1 MTRAAAKKK
10 RTPNNSSAIGP
21 HYLISAVNPAA
32 HLFKVTLTVDA
43 PDPAGQR
50 VSLPTWIPGSYMV
63 REFARHIVEI
73 HAFVE
78 FDRKR
83 RALQLDKLDK
93 TSWQVE
99 ACTGRLEIE
108 YLVYAYDLSV
118 RAAHLDTRH
127 GFFNGTSVFLAV
139 AGLEQHPHRVSI
151 KAPAGRDFEQWRV
164 ATTLPAEKLDDNGF
178 GNYLAEDY
186 DALIDHPVEMGTFL
200 SLRFSACGTPHDVV
214 ITGPAPNLDA
224 KRLTSDLKRICEAQ
238 IQLFEPAARRA
249 PFSRYAFMTMM
260 VDEGYGG
267 LEHRS
272 CTALMCARDGLPK
285 LHQGE
290 RDEAY
295 RTFLGV
301 ASHEYFHSWNVKR
314 IKPAA
319 FAPYRL
325 DRENYTRLLWIFEGF
340 TSYYDDLIMMRCGL
354 LSEKQYLALL
364 SKTIT
369 EVTRSI
375 GRTRQSVA
383 ESSFDAWTKYYR
395 QDENSPN
402 SIVSYYRKGSLV
414 ALALDLAIRAKTRGK
429 RSLDDVMRLLWLRFG
444 KNFYHGSAQ
453 GLAEGEFAQLVHEAT
468 GVDVAKSVKQWA
480 YGVDDLPLEDLLKPF
495 GVALEH
501 EQHAAQ
507 PALGIKSVADVQ
519 GVRITHA
526 YEGECAQR
534 AGLAAGDVLIAIDQL
549 RVTQANLP
557 RALKRYASGQTV
569 LLHAFRRDE
578 LMTFTVSFDQDASND
593 TRLVALRSNKLRSA
607 WLEENA

>member
-10 RTPNNSSAIGP
+10 STPSTGNAVGP

-32 HLFKVTLTVDA
+32 HLFRVTLNIDA

-50 VSLPTWIPGSYMV
+50 IALPVWIPGSYMV

-73 HAFVE
+73 HAFAEV
-78 FDRKR
+78 DRKR

-93 TSWQVE
+93 TSWQAP
-99 ACTGRLEIE
+99 ACNGRLVIE

-139 AGLEQHPHRVSI
+139 AGLEQQPHRVSI
-151 KAPAGRDFEQWRV
+151 DAPAGHEFDNWRV
-164 ATTLPAEKLDDNGF
+164 ATTLPAEKLDENGF
-178 GNYLAEDY
+178 GSYLAENY
-186 DALIDHPVEMGTFL
+186 DALIDHPVEMGNFL
-200 SLRFSACGTPHDVV
+200 SLRFTACGTPHDVV
-214 ITGPAPNLDA
+214 ITGAAPSLDGR
-224 KRLTSDLKRICEAQ
+224 RLTSDLKRICEAQ
-238 IQLFEPAARRA
+238 IRLFEPDTKRA

-260 VDEGYGG
+260 VEEGYGG

-319 FAPYRL
+319 FVPYRL
-325 DRENYTRLLWIFEGF
+325 DQENYTRLLWIFEGF
-340 TSYYDDLIMMRCGL
+340 TSYYDDLVMMRCGL
-354 LSEKQYLALL
+354 LSEKQYFALL
-364 SKTIT
+364 GKTIS

-429 RSLDDVMRLLWLRFG
+429 RSLDDVMRLLWQRYG
-444 KNFYHGSAQ
+444 KNFYHGEAQ
-453 GLAEGEFAQLVHEAT
+453 GLGEDEFAELVQEAT
-468 GVDVAKSVKQWA
+468 GVDVKKSVAQWA
-480 YGVDDLPLEDLLKPF
+480 YGVDDLPLDELLKPF

-501 EQHAAQ
+501 ELRAAQ
-507 PALGIKSVADVQ
+507 PTLGIKSVSDAR
-519 GVRITHA
+519 GVRITHT

-534 AGLAAGDVLIAIDQL
+534 SGLAAGDVLIAIDSL
-549 RVTQANLP
+549 RVTQTNL
-557 RALKRYASGQTV
+557 ASVLKRYAAGQSV
-569 LLHAFRRDE
+569 SVHAFRRDE
-578 LMTFTVSFDQDASND
+578 LLTSTVTFDQDGNGD
-593 TRLVALRSNKLRSA
+593 TRLVALRSNKLRSS

>member
-10 RTPNNSSAIGP
+10 RTPDNGSAVAP

-32 HLFKVTLTVDA
+32 HLFKVTLSIDT
-43 PDPAGQR
+43 PDPRGQHLA
-50 VSLPTWIPGSYMV
+50 LPVWIPGSYMV

-73 HAFVE
+73 HAFAEV
-78 FDRKR
+78 DRKR
-83 RALQLDKLDK
+83 RALPLEKIDK
-93 TSWQVE
+93 TSWQAA
-99 ACTGRLEIE
+99 ACSGRLVIE

-139 AGLEQHPHRVSI
+139 RGQELRAQRVTI
-151 KAPAGRDFEQWRV
+151 AAPPDFDDWRV
-164 ATTLPAEKLDDNGF
+164 ATTLPAEKLDENGF
-178 GNYLAEDY
+178 GSYLAENY

-200 SLRFSACGTPHDVV
+200 SLRFSACSTPHDVV
-214 ITGPAPNLDA
+214 ITGPAPSLDA
-224 KRLTSDLKRICEAQ
+224 RRLTSDLKRICEAQ
-238 IQLFEPAARRA
+238 IKLFEPTTRRA

-285 LHQGE
+285 LHQAE
-290 RDEAY
+290 RDDAY

-319 FAPYRL
+319 FVPYRL
-325 DRENYTRLLWIFEGF
+325 DAENYTQLLWIFEGF

-364 SKTIT
+364 SKTIG
-369 EVTRSI
+369 EVTRSV

-383 ESSFDAWTKYYR
+383 QSSFDAWTKYYR

-402 SIVSYYRKGSLV
+402 AIVSYYRKGSLV

-429 RSLDDVMRLLWLRFG
+429 RSLDDVMRLLWQRFG
-444 KNFYHGSAQ
+444 KNFYQGDAQ
-453 GLAEGEFAQLVHEAT
+453 GLGEGEFAELVLEAT
-468 GVDVAKSVKQWA
+468 GVNVEQSVRQWA
-480 YGVDDLPLEDLLKPF
+480 YGVHDLPLAELFKPF

-501 EQHAAQ
+501 DAHHAL
-507 PALGIKSVADVQ
+507 PSLGIKSVADVQ
-519 GVRITHA
+519 GARITHT
-526 YEGECAQR
+526 YEGESAQR

-549 RVTQANLP
+549 KVTHPSLARV
-557 RALKRYASGQTV
+557 LKRYAAGQRV
-569 LLHAFRRDE
+569 QVHAFRRDE
-578 LMTFTVSFDQDASND
+578 LLTFTLSFDQDVQGD
-593 TRLVALRSNKLRSA
+593 PRLVALRSNRLRSM
-607 WLEENA
+607 WLEENV